1 MTHTFLFITPENIKH
16 ILLLAVEEG
25 RKFLTYFS
33 WAWIDSGRATLE
45 ERTGARSLHSKN
57 FLDKKKPKKTVQKDP
72 VNNIFSRKIWE
83 RREAD
88 EGRRREVGKLTA
100 TSLHF
105 VWKHLENE
113 TIRKTNNYH
122 KIPQHIG

>member
-57 FLDKKKPKKTVQKDP
+57 FLDKKKKKQY
-72 VNNIFSRKIWE
+72 RKILLITFSHGKFEKGE
-83 RREAD
+83 RQMRGGE
-88 EGRRREVGKLTA
+88 ER
-100 TSLHF
+100 
-105 VWKHLENE
+105 LEN
-113 TIRKTNNYH
+113 
-122 KIPQHIG
+122 